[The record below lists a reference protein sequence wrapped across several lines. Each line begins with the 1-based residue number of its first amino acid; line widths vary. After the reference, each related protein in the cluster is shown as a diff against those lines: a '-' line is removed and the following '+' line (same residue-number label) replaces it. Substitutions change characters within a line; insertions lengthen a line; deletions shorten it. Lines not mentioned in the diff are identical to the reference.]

1 MKNIRLLLIAIGIFF
16 LITTVFYAYSEG
28 KRAYYSTLPEEC
40 VFIANFDDMKFY
52 EDKMGGFVVVSLPE
66 KVNDESKF
74 IDAYTSLIQESR
86 KYWGYVEINHMSLK
100 GSQFT
105 KKENIDILLKALK
118 AKLKKNII
126 LTEYDDKEFTFK
138 VE

>member
-1 MKNIRLLLIAIGIFF
+1 MKDFIRKPISFFLLITIFSCTIKEKSD
-16 LITTVFYAYSEG
+16 ITPHVIVEIDKGESISMYYYA
-28 KRAYYSTLPEEC
+28 
-40 VFIANFDDMKFY
+40 
-52 EDKMGGFVVVSLPE
+52 DKMGGNVVVSLPE
-66 KVNDESKF
+66 KVIDVSKF

-86 KYWGYVEINHMSLK
+86 KYWDYVEIDHMSLK

-105 KKENIDILLKALK
+105 KKENIDILLIALK

-138 VE
+138 IE

>member
-1 MKNIRLLLIAIGIFF
+1 MKDFFRRPISFFLLITIFSCTIKEKND
-16 LITTVFYAYSEG
+16 ITPHVIVEIDKGESISM
-28 KRAYYSTLPEEC
+28 YY
-40 VFIANFDDMKFY
+40 Y

-118 AKLKKNII
+118 VKLKKNII